1 MQTSSCLLAPDT
13 QASGP
18 HPSLK
23 HMPNCH
29 AYVAHYHCCSAL
41 ELQTLHPAKLR
52 QRLWWQVTP
61 DQYLNTEPFMD
72 EIVTRLEA
80 KLAEAKL

>member
-1 MQTSSCLLAPDT
+1 M
-13 QASGP
+13 
-18 HPSLK
+18 
-23 HMPNCH
+23 
-29 AYVAHYHCCSAL
+29 
-41 ELQTLHPAKLR
+41 
-52 QRLWWQVTP
+52 TP